1 MATAIDPVCLMEVDT
16 ANPPGGQSEYQGT
29 DYYFCGPGCKVAFD
43 RDPEH
48 VLSGEGVVPMEHGD
62 HGHGH
67 GGHGNEEARP
77 AGGGGIMGWL
87 RGLFGGK
94 SLSD

>member
-16 ANPPGGQSEYQGT
+16 ANPHGGQSEYQGT
-29 DYYFCGPGCKVAFD
+29 DYYFCGPGCKIAFD

-48 VLSGEGVVPMEHGD
+48 VLSGEGVVPMEQD
-62 HGHGH
+62 AHGHG
-67 GGHGNEEARP
+67 EARP
-77 AGGGGIMGWL
+77 SGGIMGFFK
-87 RGLFGGK
+87 RLFGGK

>member
-1 MATAIDPVCLMEVDT
+1 MAVAIDPVCLMEVDT
-16 ANPPGGQSEYQGT
+16 ENPPGGHSEYQGI

-62 HGHGH
+62 HGHG
-67 GGHGNEEARP
+67 ESP
-77 AGGGGIMGWL
+77 PSGGGGIMGWL
-87 RGLFGGK
+87 RRLFG
-94 SLSD
+94 

>member
-1 MATAIDPVCLMEVDT
+1 MAVATDPVCLMEVDT
-16 ANPPGGQSEYQGT
+16 ENPPGGHSEYQGT

-48 VLSGEGVVPMEHGD
+48 VLSGEGVVPMEHG
-62 HGHGH
+62 GHGH
-67 GGHGNEEARP
+67 EEPRP
-77 AGGGGIMGWL
+77 SGGGGIMGWL

>member
-1 MATAIDPVCLMEVDT
+1 MAVAIDPVCLMEVDT
-16 ANPPGGQSEYQGT
+16 ENPRGGHSEYQGT
-29 DYYFCGPGCKVAFD
+29 SYYFCAPGCKVAFD

-62 HGHGH
+62 HGHS
-67 GGHGNEEARP
+67 EARP
-77 AGGGGIMGWL
+77 SGGGGIMGWL
-87 RGLFGGK
+87 RGLFGGR

>member
-1 MATAIDPVCLMEVDT
+1 MAVAIDPVCLMEVDT
-16 ANPPGGQSEYQGT
+16 ENPPGGHSEYQGI

-62 HGHGH
+62 HGH
-67 GGHGNEEARP
+67 EDSRP
-77 AGGGGIMGWL
+77 SGGGGIMGWL
-87 RGLFGGK
+87 RRLFGGK